1 MEDNKEVKLLSYGRP
16 HIVVEDNN
24 GNCVMC
30 GVEFGCDVTGGTIVS
45 GAAKGDLTGYT
56 LEFSAEE
63 KEPIYSIKKTVGSGT
78 DYPFD
83 QLGDADSELTIV
95 SGT

>member
-1 MEDNKEVKLLSYGRP
+1 MS
-16 HIVVEDNN
+16 
-24 GNCVMC
+24 
-30 GVEFGCDVTGGTIVS
+30 
-45 GAAKGDLTGYT
+45 GYT

-63 KEPIYSIKKTVGSGT
+63 KEPIYSIKKTNGSGT